1 MVVLDVNDLQLS
13 VKQVQLTQIL
23 QTNERTEAYG
33 LSLTPSE
40 AEMLLDERRKT
51 LKCEQRVEL
60 GESILP
66 KLIQTFAS
74 SRYIMQSNYCES
86 LIRLQEIFFAYKN
99 EMADELTDEELLNI
113 MQELFETVCA
123 GDLDYLAGTCLEIFA
138 QAVRAGYRGYQQTVG
153 RGEFA
158 QFDIVTRW
166 DESLYLE
173 TLRDLIW
180 R

>member
-1 MVVLDVNDLQLS
+1 MVVLDVNDLQLR
-13 VKQVQLTQIL
+13 VKQVQLAQIL
-23 QTNERTEAYG
+23 QMNERTEAYG
-33 LSLTPSE
+33 LALAPSE

-138 QAVRAGYRGYQQTVG
+138 QAVRAGYRGYQQTAG